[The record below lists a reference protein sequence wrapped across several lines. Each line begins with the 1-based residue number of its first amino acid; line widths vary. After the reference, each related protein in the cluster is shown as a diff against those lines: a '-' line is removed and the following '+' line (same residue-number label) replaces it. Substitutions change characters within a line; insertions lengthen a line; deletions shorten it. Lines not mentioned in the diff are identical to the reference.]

1 MTGGCLVLAR
11 KQICVSGPRFWVCT
25 LTPHARYPVA
35 RTDFTGPLPKVTML
49 EADAFSVL
57 AKSVVT
63 VRDRAGDGRAW
74 DDVTVRLAAG
84 VLQRAF
90 KLDEQARDAFLDLA
104 RDAERRQ
111 ATERWRGR

>member
-1 MTGGCLVLAR
+1 
-11 KQICVSGPRFWVCT
+11 
-25 LTPHARYPVA
+25 
-35 RTDFTGPLPKVTML
+35 ML

-57 AKSVVT
+57 AASVVT
-63 VRDRAGDGRAW
+63 VPDRAGDGRAW
-74 DDVTVRLAAG
+74 NDATVQLAAG

-90 KLDEQARDAFLDLA
+90 KLDEQARSAFLDLA

>member
-1 MTGGCLVLAR
+1 M
-11 KQICVSGPRFWVCT
+11 F
-25 LTPHARYPVA
+25 
-35 RTDFTGPLPKVTML
+35 

-57 AKSVVT
+57 AGSVVT
-63 VRDRAGDGRAW
+63 VRDRAGDGRVW

-90 KLDEQARDAFLDLA
+90 RLDEGARDAFLDLA
-104 RDAERRQ
+104 RQAERMQ

>member
-1 MTGGCLVLAR
+1 M
-11 KQICVSGPRFWVCT
+11 F
-25 LTPHARYPVA
+25 
-35 RTDFTGPLPKVTML
+35 

-57 AKSVVT
+57 AKSALAKSAAT
-63 VRDRAGDGRAW
+63 IRDRAGDGRAW

-90 KLDEQARDAFLDLA
+90 RLDEEARDAFLDLA
-104 RDAERRQ
+104 RQAERMR

>member
-1 MTGGCLVLAR
+1 
-11 KQICVSGPRFWVCT
+11 
-25 LTPHARYPVA
+25 
-35 RTDFTGPLPKVTML
+35 ML

-104 RDAERRQ
+104 RDAERRR

>member
-1 MTGGCLVLAR
+1 M
-11 KQICVSGPRFWVCT
+11 F
-25 LTPHARYPVA
+25 
-35 RTDFTGPLPKVTML
+35 
-49 EADAFSVL
+49 EADAYSVL
-57 AKSVVT
+57 AKSITT

-90 KLDEQARDAFLDLA
+90 KLDEGARDAFLDLA
-104 RDAERRQ
+104 RHAERIE